1 MIIVLDELYRET
13 PVEMSSI
20 HIGVKKMIIQPN
32 FAKNELCAIMGDDK
46 GIFSKPIFI
55 GTEQNN
61 GICTTI
67 EFPEQ
72 PYGYPDLA
80 TMFWTGF
87 GLILVETD
95 INYVSANDYFRLG

>member
-1 MIIVLDELYRET
+1 MLIIYNDQFLEN
-13 PVEMSSI
+13 PAAMSSI
-20 HIGVKKMIIQPN
+20 HIGVKKMIILPI
-32 FAKNELCAIMGDDK
+32 FANNELCAIMGDDK
-46 GIFSKPIFI
+46 RAFLKPIFI

-80 TMFWTGF
+80 TMFWTGS

-95 INYVSANDYFRLG
+95 TNYVSANDYFKVG